1 MHRKMLPETPGPLSF
16 TLQPFAPFGI
26 HRESPTTHEGVL
38 TIMTFAGLDLHKK
51 EVEAVVLDQDGHIL
65 HRCRFAATRAALE
78 TFAETRLAPDSST
91 VAVEAT
97 TNTWPVVAI
106 LRPFVH
112 KVVVSNP
119 LRTKAI
125 ACAKIKTDKVDALAL
140 AQLVR
145 TGYLPAVW
153 IPDDETGLM
162 RRRSTERA
170 MLSADRTRIKN
181 RIHSVLHQRLM
192 EAPSGDL
199 FSRRNLDWLK
209 TLPLDA
215 FGRDSLDRHLRQLD
229 RVDQELAALTAQIAV
244 HAHRTPAVKLL
255 MTLPGVDFT
264 VAETIL
270 GALGDFSRFATPDK
284 AASYLG
290 LVPSTR
296 QSGDHCYHGPIT
308 KQGARHARW
317 LLVQAAQHAALH
329 PGPIGAFFRR
339 IAKKKNRN
347 VAVVA
352 VAHKLVVLAWH
363 MLKNNEPYR
372 YAQPKTLQAKL
383 SRLRILATGQKRK
396 GGIVKGQP
404 RPPQYGKGRTK
415 AVPALDDL
423 YKNEGLPPLSRQ
435 LKPGEQAMLEKQ
447 GTAAYAAAVRLP
459 RRTPRGGQPAA

>member
-1 MHRKMLPETPGPLSF
+1 
-16 TLQPFAPFGI
+16 
-26 HRESPTTHEGVL
+26 
-38 TIMTFAGLDLHKK
+38 MTFAGLDLHKK
-51 EVEAVVLDQDGHIL
+51 EVEAAVLSEDGRIL
-65 HRCRFAATRAALE
+65 HRSRFPATRVALE
-78 TFAETRLAPDSST
+78 AFAGTHLSQDST
-91 VAVEAT
+91 IVALEAT
-97 TNTWPVVAI
+97 TNTWPVAAI
-106 LRPFVH
+106 LQPLVH

-145 TGYLPAVW
+145 TGYLPEVW
-153 IPDDETGLM
+153 IPDEETRLM

-181 RIHSVLHQRLM
+181 RIHSVLHQRLI
-192 EAPSGDL
+192 EAPSSDL
-199 FSRRNLDWLK
+199 FSRKNLHWLK
-209 TLPLDA
+209 QLPLDP

-229 RVDQELAALTAQIAV
+229 RVEQELAALTAQIAL
-244 HAHRTPAVKLL
+244 HAHQTPAVKLL

-270 GALGDFSRFATPDK
+270 AALGDLSRFATPDK

-352 VAHKLVVLAWH
+352 AAHKLVLLAWH

-383 SRLRILATGQKRK
+383 SRLRILATKQKRK
-396 GGIVKGQP
+396 GGIAKGQP
-404 RPPQYGKGRTK
+404 RPLQYGKGRTQ
-415 AVPALDDL
+415 AVPGLDDL
-423 YKNEGLPPLSRQ
+423 YKTEGLPPLSKG
-435 LKPGEQAMLEKQ
+435 LKPGEQAMLAQQ
-447 GTAAYAAAVRLP
+447 GMAAFASAVRVP
-459 RRTPRGGQPAA
+459 RRVPRGAKPEA

>member
-1 MHRKMLPETPGPLSF
+1 
-16 TLQPFAPFGI
+16 
-26 HRESPTTHEGVL
+26 
-38 TIMTFAGLDLHKK
+38 MTFAGLDLHKK
-51 EVEAVVLDQDGHIL
+51 EVEAVILDEDGHIL
-65 HRCRFAATRAALE
+65 HRSRFAATRAALE
-78 TFAETRLAPDSST
+78 AFARTRLSPDSTT

-97 TNTWPVVAI
+97 TNTWPVAAI
-106 LRPFVH
+106 LQPLVH

-125 ACAKIKTDKVDALAL
+125 AGAKIKTDKIDALAL

-145 TGYLPAVW
+145 TGYLPEVW
-153 IPDDETGLM
+153 IPDDETRLM
-162 RRRSTERA
+162 RQRSTERA

-181 RIHSVLHQRLM
+181 RIHSVLHQRLI
-192 EAPSGDL
+192 EAPPGDL
-199 FSRRNLDWLK
+199 FCGKNLAWLK
-209 TLPLDA
+209 ALTLESLDP

-244 HAHRTPAVKLL
+244 HAHQTPAVKLL

-270 GALGDFSRFATPDK
+270 AALGDLSRFATPDK

-317 LLVQAAQHAALH
+317 LLVQAAQHAATH

-352 VAHKLVVLAWH
+352 VAHKLVVLAWY

-372 YAQPKTLQAKL
+372 YAQPLTLQAKL

-396 GGIVKGQP
+396 GGLVKGQP
-404 RPPQYGKGRTK
+404 RTQQYGKGRTK
-415 AVPALDDL
+415 AVPGLDHL
-423 YKNEGLPPLSRQ
+423 YSAEGLPPLSTPS
-435 LKPGEQAMLEKQ
+435 KPGEQAMLERQ
-447 GTAAYAAAVRLP
+447 GLAVLAAAVRVP
-459 RRTPRGGQPAA
+459 KRVACGIKPKA

>member
-1 MHRKMLPETPGPLSF
+1 
-16 TLQPFAPFGI
+16 
-26 HRESPTTHEGVL
+26 
-38 TIMTFAGLDLHKK
+38 MTFAALDLHKK
-51 EVEAVVLDQDGHIL
+51 EVEAALLDDQGNIL
-65 HRCRFAATRAALE
+65 HRSRFAATRESLE
-78 TFAETRLAPDSST
+78 AFAKAKLSDAI

-106 LRPFVH
+106 LLPLV
-112 KVVVSNP
+112 KKLVVSNP

-125 ACAKIKTDKVDALAL
+125 ASAKIKTDKVDALTL
-140 AQLVR
+140 AQLLR
-145 TGYLPAVW
+145 TGYLPEVW
-153 IPDDETGLM
+153 IPDEATRLM
-162 RRRSTERA
+162 RQRSTERA

-181 RIHSVLHQRLM
+181 RIHSVLHQRLI

-199 FSRRNLDWLK
+199 FSRAGLAWLK
-209 TLPLDA
+209 TLPLDP
-215 FGRDSLDRHLRQLD
+215 FGRDALDRHLRQLD
-229 RVDQELAALTAQIAV
+229 RVEQELAALTQQIAV
-244 HAHRTPAVKLL
+244 HAHQTPEVKLL

-270 GALGDFSRFATPDK
+270 AALGDTSRFETPDK
-284 AASYLG
+284 AAAYLG

-372 YAQPKTLQAKL
+372 YAQPKTIQAKL
-383 SRLRILATGQKRK
+383 SRLRILATKQKRT
-396 GGIVKGQP
+396 GGFPKGQP
-404 RPPQYGKGRTK
+404 RTPQYGKGRTK
-415 AVPALDDL
+415 AVPALDQI
-423 YKNEGLPPLSRQ
+423 YAAEGLPAIAVE
-435 LKPGEQAMLEKQ
+435 LKPGERKMLEQ
-447 GTAAYAAAVRLP
+447 HGVASHANAVRTA
-459 RRTPRGGQPAA
+459 RRVPRGVKTSA

>member
-1 MHRKMLPETPGPLSF
+1 
-16 TLQPFAPFGI
+16 
-26 HRESPTTHEGVL
+26 
-38 TIMTFAGLDLHKK
+38 MTFAGLDLHKK
-51 EVEAVVLDQDGHIL
+51 EVEAALIDEQGNIL
-65 HRCRFAATRAALE
+65 HRSRFPATRQSLE
-78 TFAETRLAPDSST
+78 AFAKSHLADDVS

-97 TNTWPVVAI
+97 TNTWPVAAI
-106 LRPFVH
+106 LRPLVH
-112 KVVVSNP
+112 TLVVSNP

-125 ACAKIKTDKVDALAL
+125 ASAKIKTDKVDALTL
-140 AQLVR
+140 AQLLR
-145 TGYLPAVW
+145 TGYLPDVW
-153 IPDDETGLM
+153 IPDDQTRLM
-162 RRRSTERA
+162 RQRSTERA

-181 RIHSVLHQRLM
+181 RIHSVLHQRLI

-199 FSRRNLDWLK
+199 FSRKNLAWLK
-209 TLPLDA
+209 ALALDP

-229 RVDQELAALTAQIAV
+229 RIEQEIAALTEQIAV
-244 HAHRTPAVKLL
+244 HAHQTPQVKLL

-270 GALGDFSRFATPDK
+270 AALGDTARFETPDK
-284 AASYLG
+284 AAAYLG

-372 YAQPKTLQAKL
+372 YAQPKTIQAKL
-383 SRLRILATGQKRK
+383 SRLRILATKQKRS
-396 GGIVKGQP
+396 GGFPKGQP
-404 RPPQYGKGRTK
+404 RPAQYGKGCTK
-415 AVPALDDL
+415 AIPSLDQL
-423 YKNEGLPPLSRQ
+423 YAAEGLPSLAAE
-435 LKPGEQAMLEKQ
+435 LKPGEIKMLEQ
-447 GTAAYAAAVRLP
+447 HGASAHARAVRMA
-459 RRTPRGGQPAA
+459 RRIPRGKPAGQ

>member
-1 MHRKMLPETPGPLSF
+1 
-16 TLQPFAPFGI
+16 
-26 HRESPTTHEGVL
+26 
-38 TIMTFAGLDLHKK
+38 MTFAGLDLHKK
-51 EVEAVVLDQDGHIL
+51 EVEAALVDHQGNLL
-65 HRCRFAATRAALE
+65 HRSRFAATREALE
-78 TFAETRLAPDSST
+78 AFAKAHLTGDTA

-97 TNTWPVVAI
+97 TNTWPVAAI
-106 LRPFVH
+106 LQPLVG
-112 KVVVSNP
+112 KLVVSNP

-125 ACAKIKTDKVDALAL
+125 ASAKIKTDKVDALTL
-140 AQLVR
+140 AQLLR
-145 TGYLPAVW
+145 TGYLPEVW
-153 IPDDETGLM
+153 IPDQETKLM
-162 RRRSTERA
+162 RQRSTERA

-181 RIHSVLHQRLM
+181 RIHSVLHQRLI
-192 EAPSGDL
+192 EAPSSDL
-199 FSRRNLDWLK
+199 FSRANLAWLK
-209 TLPLDA
+209 DLALDP

-229 RVDQELAALTAQIAV
+229 RVEQELAALTEQIAV
-244 HAHRTPAVKLL
+244 HAHQTPQVKLL

-270 GALGDFSRFATPDK
+270 AALGDLSRFETPDK

-339 IAKKKNRN
+339 IAKRKNRN

-372 YAQPKTLQAKL
+372 YAQPKTIQAKL
-383 SRLRILATGQKRK
+383 SRLRILATKQKRK
-396 GGIVKGQP
+396 GGFPKGQP
-404 RPPQYGKGRTK
+404 RTPQYGKGRTN
-415 AVPALDDL
+415 AIPGLDEL
-423 YKNEGLPPLSRQ
+423 YAAEGLPPLSTAR
-435 LKPGEQAMLEKQ
+435 PGEEKMQEEQ
-447 GTAAYAAAVRLP
+447 GLTAHAKAI
-459 RRTPRGGQPAA
+459 RTPRRIPRGSKTGA

>member
-1 MHRKMLPETPGPLSF
+1 
-16 TLQPFAPFGI
+16 
-26 HRESPTTHEGVL
+26 
-38 TIMTFAGLDLHKK
+38 MTFAGLDLHKK
-51 EVEAVVLDQDGHIL
+51 EVEAVLLDEDGRIL
-65 HRCRFAATRAALE
+65 HRSRFAATRAALE
-78 TFAETRLAPDSST
+78 AFARTRLSADSTT

-97 TNTWPVVAI
+97 TNTWPVAAI
-106 LRPFVH
+106 LQPLVH
-112 KVVVSNP
+112 KVVVGNP
-119 LRTKAI
+119 LRTRAI

-140 AQLVR
+140 AQLLR
-145 TGYLPAVW
+145 TGYLPEVW
-153 IPDDETGLM
+153 IPDDETRLM
-162 RRRSTERA
+162 RQRSTERA

-181 RIHSVLHQRLM
+181 RIHSVLHQRLI
-192 EAPSGDL
+192 EAPSSDL
-199 FSRRNLDWLK
+199 FSRRNLAWLK
-209 TLPLDA
+209 ELPLDP

-244 HAHRTPAVKLL
+244 HAHQTPAVKLL

-270 GALGDFSRFATPDK
+270 AALGDLSRFATPDK

-363 MLKNNEPYR
+363 ILRNNEPYR
-372 YAQPKTLQAKL
+372 YAQPLTLQAKL
-383 SRLRILATGQKRK
+383 SRLRILATKQKRK
-396 GGIVKGQP
+396 GGLVKGQP
-404 RPPQYGKGRTK
+404 RTEQYGKGRTK
-415 AVPALDDL
+415 AVPGLNDL
-423 YKNEGLPPLSRQ
+423 YTAEGLPPLSTPA
-435 LKPGEQAMLEKQ
+435 KPGEQAMLERQ
-447 GTAAYAAAVRLP
+447 ELASFAAAVRVP
-459 RRTPRGGQPAA
+459 KRVPRGVKPQA

>member
-1 MHRKMLPETPGPLSF
+1 
-16 TLQPFAPFGI
+16 
-26 HRESPTTHEGVL
+26 
-38 TIMTFAGLDLHKK
+38 MTFTGLDLHKQ
-51 EVEAVVLDQDGHIL
+51 EVEAALLSQDGRLL
-65 HRCRFAATRAALE
+65 HRSRFPATRAALE
-78 TFAETRLAPDSST
+78 AFAAAHLSPLDSV

-97 TNTWPVVAI
+97 TNTWPVAAI
-106 LRPFVH
+106 LQPLVH
-112 KVVVSNP
+112 KLVVGNP

-125 ACAKIKTDKVDALAL
+125 ASAKIKTDKVDALVL
-140 AQLVR
+140 AQLLR
-145 TGYLPAVW
+145 TDYLPEVW
-153 IPDDETGLM
+153 IPDCHTRLM
-162 RRRSTERA
+162 RQRSTERA

-181 RIHSVLHQRLM
+181 RIHSVLHQRLIA
-192 EAPSGDL
+192 APCTDL
-199 FSRRNLDWLK
+199 FSMKNIAWLK
-209 TLPLDA
+209 ALELDP

-229 RVDQELAALTAQIAV
+229 RVEQELAALTSQIAV
-244 HAHRTPAVKLL
+244 HAHQTPAVKLL

-270 GALGDFSRFATPDK
+270 AALGDLSRFPTPDH

-383 SRLRILATGQKRK
+383 SRLRILATKQKRK
-396 GGIVKGQP
+396 GGNAKGQP
-404 RPPQYGKGRTK
+404 RPPQYGKGCTK
-415 AVPALDDL
+415 AVPSLDQL
-423 YKNEGLPPLSRQ
+423 YLKEGLPPLSQQ
-435 LKPGEQAMLEKQ
+435 LKPGEEAMLESRNL
-447 GTAAYAAAVRLP
+447 TAFAAAVRVP
-459 RRTPRGGQPAA
+459 KRIPKGASKKA

>member
-1 MHRKMLPETPGPLSF
+1 
-16 TLQPFAPFGI
+16 
-26 HRESPTTHEGVL
+26 
-38 TIMTFAGLDLHKK
+38 MTFAGLDLHKK
-51 EVEAVVLDQDGHIL
+51 EVEAALLSEDGQIL
-65 HRCRFAATRAALE
+65 HRSRFPATRAALE
-78 TFAETRLAPDSST
+78 AFAKSRLSQDCVA
-91 VAVEAT
+91 AVEAT
-97 TNTWPVVAI
+97 TNTWPVAAI
-106 LRPFVH
+106 LQPLVH

-125 ACAKIKTDKVDALAL
+125 ASAKIKTDKVDALAL

-145 TGYLPAVW
+145 TGYLPEVW
-153 IPDDETGLM
+153 IPDDETRLM
-162 RRRSTERA
+162 RQRSTERA

-181 RIHSVLHQRLM
+181 RIHSVLHQRLI
-192 EAPSGDL
+192 EAPAGDL
-199 FSRRNLDWLK
+199 FSRRNLAWLK
-209 TLPLDA
+209 DLALDPV
-215 FGRDSLDRHLRQLD
+215 GRDSLDRHLRQLD
-229 RVDQELAALTAQIAV
+229 RVEQELAALTSQIAV
-244 HAHRTPAVKLL
+244 HAWQTPTVKLL

-270 GALGDFSRFATPDK
+270 AALGDLSRFETPDK

-317 LLVQAAQHAALH
+317 LLVQAAQHAAVH

-372 YAQPKTLQAKL
+372 YAQPRTLQAKL
-383 SRLRILATGQKRK
+383 SRLRILATKQKRK
-396 GGIVKGQP
+396 GGIAKGQP
-404 RPPQYGKGRTK
+404 RTAQYGKGRTN

-423 YKNEGLPPLSRQ
+423 YIEEGLPPLSKQ
-435 LKPGEQAMLEKQ
+435 LKAGEQAMLTRQ
-447 GTAAYAAAVRLP
+447 GLAAYAAEVRVP
-459 RRTPRGGQPAA
+459 KRVPRGTKPPV

>member
-1 MHRKMLPETPGPLSF
+1 
-16 TLQPFAPFGI
+16 
-26 HRESPTTHEGVL
+26 
-38 TIMTFAGLDLHKK
+38 MTFAGLDLHKK
-51 EVEAVVLDQDGHIL
+51 EIEAALLSEDGKIL
-65 HRCRFAATRAALE
+65 LRSRFPATREALE
-78 TFAETRLAPDSST
+78 AFAKAHLSKDST
-91 VAVEAT
+91 VAAVEAT
-97 TNTWPVVAI
+97 TNTWPVAAI
-106 LRPFVH
+106 LQPLVH

-140 AQLVR
+140 ANLVR
-145 TGYLPAVW
+145 TGYLPEVW
-153 IPDDETGLM
+153 IPDDETRLM
-162 RRRSTERA
+162 RQRSTERA

-181 RIHSVLHQRLM
+181 RIHSVLHQRLI
-192 EAPSGDL
+192 EAPLSDL
-199 FSRRNLDWLK
+199 FSAKNLVWLK
-209 TLPLDA
+209 ELTLDP
-215 FGRDSLDRHLRQLD
+215 FGRDCLDRHLRQLD
-229 RVDQELAALTAQIAV
+229 RVEQEMEALTVQIAV
-244 HAHRTPAVKLL
+244 HAHHTPAVKLL

-270 GALGDFSRFATPDK
+270 AALGDLSRFPTPDK

-317 LLVQAAQHAALH
+317 LLVQAGQHAALH

-372 YAQPKTLQAKL
+372 YAQPKTLEAKL
-383 SRLRILATGQKRK
+383 SRLRILATNQKRK
-396 GGIVKGQP
+396 GGLIKGQP
-404 RPPQYGKGRTK
+404 RPAQYGKGRTK
-415 AVPALDDL
+415 AIPGLDDL
-423 YKNEGLPPLSRQ
+423 YSGEGLPPLSKE
-435 LKPGEQAMLEKQ
+435 LKPGELAMLDRLKLV
-447 GTAAYAAAVRLP
+447 AYAASIRVAKRIP
-459 RRTPRGGQPAA
+459 KGAKAPA

>member
-1 MHRKMLPETPGPLSF
+1 
-16 TLQPFAPFGI
+16 
-26 HRESPTTHEGVL
+26 
-38 TIMTFAGLDLHKK
+38 MTFAGLDLHKK
-51 EVEAVVLDQDGHIL
+51 EVEAVVLDEEGNIL
-65 HRCRFAATRAALE
+65 HRCRFAATRAELE
-78 TFAETRLAPDSST
+78 AFAKTRLSPDSTT

-97 TNTWPVVAI
+97 TNTWPVAAI
-106 LRPFVH
+106 LRPLVH

-125 ACAKIKTDKVDALAL
+125 AGAKIKTDKVDALAL

-145 TGYLPAVW
+145 TGYLPEVW
-153 IPDDETGLM
+153 IPDDETRLM
-162 RRRSTERA
+162 RQRSTERA

-181 RIHSVLHQRLM
+181 RIHSVLHQRLI
-192 EAPSGDL
+192 EAPAGDL
-199 FSRRNLDWLK
+199 FCGKNLAWLK
-209 TLPLDA
+209 ALPLESLDA

-244 HAHRTPAVKLL
+244 HAHQTPAVKLL

-270 GALGDFSRFATPDK
+270 AALGDLSRFETPDK

-290 LVPSTR
+290 LVPSTH
-296 QSGDHCYHGPIT
+296 QSGNRCYHGPIT

-317 LLVQAAQHAALH
+317 LLVQAAQHAATH

-352 VAHKLVVLAWH
+352 VAHKLVVLAWY

-372 YAQPKTLQAKL
+372 YAQPLTLQAKL
-383 SRLRILATGQKRK
+383 SRLRILATGKKRK
-396 GGIVKGQP
+396 GGLVKGQP
-404 RPPQYGKGRTK
+404 RTEQYGKGRTK
-415 AVPALDDL
+415 AVPGLDHL
-423 YKNEGLPPLSRQ
+423 YSAEGLPPLSTPA
-435 LKPGEQAMLEKQ
+435 KPGEQAMLERK
-447 GTAAYAAAVRLP
+447 GLAVFAAAVRVP
-459 RRTPRGGQPAA
+459 KRVARGVKPKA

>member
-1 MHRKMLPETPGPLSF
+1 
-16 TLQPFAPFGI
+16 
-26 HRESPTTHEGVL
+26 
-38 TIMTFAGLDLHKK
+38 MTFAGLDLHKK
-51 EVEAVVLDQDGHIL
+51 EVEAVLVDDQGNIL
-65 HRCRFAATRAALE
+65 HRSRFAATREALE
-78 TFAETRLAPDSST
+78 AFAKSRLSPDSA

-97 TNTWPVVAI
+97 TNTWPVAAI
-106 LRPFVH
+106 LQPLVGRL
-112 KVVVSNP
+112 VVSNP

-125 ACAKIKTDKVDALAL
+125 ASAKIKTDKVDALAL
-140 AQLVR
+140 AQLLR
-145 TGYLPAVW
+145 TGYLPEVW
-153 IPDDETGLM
+153 IPDQETKLM
-162 RRRSTERA
+162 RQRSTERA

-181 RIHSVLHQRLM
+181 RIHSVLHQRLI
-192 EAPSGDL
+192 EAPASDL
-199 FSRRNLDWLK
+199 FARKNLAWLK
-209 TLPLDA
+209 ALPLDP
-215 FGRDSLDRHLRQLD
+215 FGRDALDRHLRQLD
-229 RVDQELAALTAQIAV
+229 RVEQELAALTQQIAV
-244 HAHRTPAVKLL
+244 HAHQTPPVKLL

-270 GALGDFSRFATPDK
+270 AALGDTSRFETPDK
-284 AASYLG
+284 AASYLS

-383 SRLRILATGQKRK
+383 SRLRILATQQKRK
-396 GGIVKGQP
+396 GGLVKGQP
-404 RPPQYGKGRTK
+404 RPAQYGQGRTK
-415 AVPALDDL
+415 AIPALDRL
-423 YKNEGLPPLSRQ
+423 YAAEGLPPISAE
-435 LKPGEQAMLEKQ
+435 LKPGELKMLDQ
-447 GTAAYAAAVRLP
+447 HGVAAHAKAVRTA
-459 RRTPRGGQPAA
+459 RRIPRGVKTEG

>member
-1 MHRKMLPETPGPLSF
+1 
-16 TLQPFAPFGI
+16 
-26 HRESPTTHEGVL
+26 
-38 TIMTFAGLDLHKK
+38 MTFAGLDLHKK
-51 EVEAVVLDQDGHIL
+51 EVEAALVDDQGNIL
-65 HRCRFAATRAALE
+65 HRSRFPATREALE
-78 TFAETRLAPDSST
+78 AFAKTRLTGNTA

-97 TNTWPVVAI
+97 TNTWPVAAI
-106 LRPFVH
+106 LQPLVQ
-112 KVVVSNP
+112 KLVVSNP

-125 ACAKIKTDKVDALAL
+125 ACAKIKTDKVDALTL
-140 AQLVR
+140 AQLLR
-145 TGYLPAVW
+145 TGYLPEVW
-153 IPDDETGLM
+153 IPDDETRLM
-162 RRRSTERA
+162 RQRSTERA

-181 RIHSVLHQRLM
+181 RIHSVLHQRLI
-192 EAPSGDL
+192 EAPLSDL
-199 FSRRNLDWLK
+199 FSIKNLAWLK
-209 TLPLDA
+209 ALALDP

-229 RVDQELAALTAQIAV
+229 RVEQELAALNEQIAI
-244 HAHRTPAVKLL
+244 HAHRTPQVKLL

-270 GALGDFSRFATPDK
+270 AALGDTSRFDTPDK

-372 YAQPKTLQAKL
+372 YAQPKTIQAKL
-383 SRLRILATGQKRK
+383 SRLRILATKQKRK
-396 GGIVKGQP
+396 TGLVKGQP
-404 RPPQYGKGRTK
+404 RTTQYGKGRTK
-415 AVPALDDL
+415 AIPSLDQL
-423 YKNEGLPPLSRQ
+423 YAGEGLPPLSAEV
-435 LKPGEQAMLEKQ
+435 KSGERKMLEQ
-447 GTAAYAAAVRLP
+447 HGVAAHANAVRSA
-459 RRTPRGGQPAA
+459 RRIPRGVKTEV

>member
-1 MHRKMLPETPGPLSF
+1 
-16 TLQPFAPFGI
+16 
-26 HRESPTTHEGVL
+26 
-38 TIMTFAGLDLHKK
+38 MTFAGLDLHKK
-51 EVEAVVLDQDGHIL
+51 EVEAVLLDEDGRIL
-65 HRCRFAATRAALE
+65 HRSRFAATRAALE
-78 TFAETRLAPDSST
+78 AFAGAHLSPDSTT

-97 TNTWPVVAI
+97 TNTWPVAAI
-106 LRPFVH
+106 LQPLVH

-145 TGYLPAVW
+145 TGYLPEVW
-153 IPDDETGLM
+153 IPGDETRLM
-162 RRRSTERA
+162 RQRSTDRA

-181 RIHSVLHQRLM
+181 RIHSVLHQRLI
-192 EAPSGDL
+192 EAPSSDL
-199 FSRRNLDWLK
+199 FSRKNLAWLK
-209 TLPLDA
+209 ALTLDA

-229 RVDQELAALTAQIAV
+229 RVEQELAALTTQIAV
-244 HAHRTPAVKLL
+244 HAHHTPAVKLL

-270 GALGDFSRFATPDK
+270 AALGDLSRFATPDK

-317 LLVQAAQHAALH
+317 LLVQAAQHAAPH

-352 VAHKLVVLAWH
+352 VAHKLVVLSWH
-363 MLKNNEPYR
+363 ILKNNEPYR

-383 SRLRILATGQKRK
+383 SRLRILATKQKRR
-396 GGIVKGQP
+396 GGNAKGQP
-404 RPPQYGKGRTK
+404 RSPQYGKGCTK
-415 AVPALDDL
+415 AVPGLDDL
-423 YKNEGLPPLSRQ
+423 YKTEGLPPLSNQ
-435 LKPGEQAMLEKQ
+435 MKAGEQAMLEKQ
-447 GTAAYAAAVRLP
+447 GITAYAAAVRIP
-459 RRTPRGGQPAA
+459 MRVPRGTKPA